1 MLSSIH
7 PLGER
12 TRGNRW
18 SVTAAYY
25 VAGSTVGG
33 AGLGGLLGIIGA
45 GAASVWNPADSVV
58 IGMVIAVLALSALL
72 DLTRVRVPSLD
83 RQVDE
88 TWMNRYR
95 SWVYGGGFGF
105 QLGTG
110 VMTFVKTA
118 SIYALWILVVLGGS
132 PVGGLVVGAWFG
144 LVRAAALLTVGGVHD
159 PATLR
164 SYFRRMAD
172 LGPAAHAVAVAGPIA
187 ATIVVL
193 VGWVKT

>member
-18 SVTAAYY
+18 GRTATYY
-25 VAGSTVGG
+25 VVGSILGG
-33 AGLGGLLGIIGA
+33 AALGAVFGVIGA
-45 GAASVWNPADSVV
+45 GVASLWSVSDSFVVASVITILV
-58 IGMVIAVLALSALL
+58 LSALL
-72 DLTRVRVPSLD
+72 DLRHVPVPSLD

-88 TWMNRYR
+88 TWLNRYR

-118 SIYALWILVVLGGS
+118 SIYALWLLVVLGGS
-132 PVGGLVVGAWFG
+132 PVGGLIVGAWFG
-144 LVRAAALLTVGGVHD
+144 LVRASALLTVAGIHD
-159 PATLR
+159 PAGLR
-164 SYFRRMAD
+164 AYFRRMAD
-172 LGPAAHAVAVAGPIA
+172 LGPAAHAVSVGGPIA
-187 ATIVVL
+187 AAIVVW
-193 VGWVKT
+193 VGWVGT